1 MKKRIVSM
9 CLALL
14 MAASL
19 LPLEVTDVWAAEVM
33 QRSAASAQ
41 TAAYSATSDGPDA
54 RNLEELERAAYDK
67 LYREIYSIAKGT

>member
-41 TAAYSATSDGPDA
+41 TAAYSATSDGPGA
-54 RNLEELERAAYDK
+54 GGL
-67 LYREIYSIAKGT
+67 

>member
-19 LPLEVTDVWAAEVM
+19 LPLEVTDVWASSC
-33 QRSAASAQ
+33 RSAIVRFAE
-41 TAAYSATSDGPDA
+41 G
-54 RNLEELERAAYDK
+54 NLNFKFPPVHYFA
-67 LYREIYSIAKGT
+67 